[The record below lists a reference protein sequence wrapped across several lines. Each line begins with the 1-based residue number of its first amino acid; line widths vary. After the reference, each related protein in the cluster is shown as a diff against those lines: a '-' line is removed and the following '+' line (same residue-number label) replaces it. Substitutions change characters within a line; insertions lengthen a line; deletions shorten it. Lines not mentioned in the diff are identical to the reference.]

1 MRRGCIA
8 RRIRFSVALLAAFV
22 LFVACSSDTTKNFQQ
37 LEPESNSIKLS
48 QIDRQV
54 IKSNSPGEE
63 DTLEVE
69 SSELDEVYTEPKY
82 RAFVLDFFI
91 EQTGST
97 EIADLILRETER
109 HDLPVSLTF
118 ALAWVESRFDPL
130 AVNYN
135 QSSID
140 RGVFQLNNRSFP
152 KLREEQ
158 FFNPEVN
165 IAQGVAYL
173 KYCLERGENQVTA
186 LAMYNAGPRRVSERG
201 APLMTL
207 KYINMILNHREKLQQ
222 EFKSSMKEASMGIK
236 LVKSEKNRAHVV
248 DRTK

>member
-37 LEPESNSIKLS
+37 LEPESNSITLS
-48 QIDRQV
+48 QTDSQESKMSSTV
-54 IKSNSPGEE
+54 E
-63 DTLEVE
+63 DDILQMEI
-69 SSELDEVYTEPKY
+69 SELDEVYAKPEY
-82 RAFVLDFFI
+82 RTIVLDFFI

-109 HDLPVSLTF
+109 HELPVSLTF
-118 ALAWVESRFDPL
+118 ALAWVESRFNPL

-152 KLREEQ
+152 KLREDQ

-165 IAQGVAYL
+165 IVQGVAYL

-207 KYINMILNHREKLQQ
+207 KYINRILNHREKIQQ
-222 EFKSSMKEASMGIK
+222 EFKVSMKAASRDVK
-236 LVKSEKNRAHVV
+236 LVKSEKNRVHVV